1 MCCFCSWWY
10 IFHCS
15 PGTYV
20 YTLIAIVIFVLF
32 CDGCDGVVCSCVGF
46 LRVTRK
52 HWVPRWSRVCQTV
65 QKTRYSYI
73 TLCHVWLI
81 RSISS
86 ASVVS
91 AICSGSAKNKSHQF
105 HESALPDGTACYDT
119 CTIDCTIP
127 THYCYHYQD
136 CPSSVP
142 YTLAVYNA
150 HSLSSSSES
159 KQTLMKQVNLLMTF
173 IAYAHR
179 NCCDY
184 CFDRSQ
190 LIRTNFQNWSR

>member
-1 MCCFCSWWY
+1 MLY
-10 IFHCS
+10 H
-15 PGTYV
+15 
-20 YTLIAIVIFVLF
+20 
-32 CDGCDGVVCSCVGF
+32 VCLV
-46 LRVTRK
+46 
-52 HWVPRWSRVCQTV
+52 
-65 QKTRYSYI
+65 
-73 TLCHVWLI
+73 

-105 HESALPDGTACYDT
+105 HESTLPDGTTCYDT

-127 THYCYHYQD
+127 THYYCHYQD

-159 KQTLMKQVNLLMTF
+159 KQTLMKQVNLFMIF
-173 IAYAHR
+173 IAYTQR
-179 NCCDY
+179 NCCG
-184 CFDRSQ
+184 CRFDRSQ